1 MIKSEEQR
9 QQEMRAAQNEW
20 WGKLTDV
27 EKSKATGMVLDQA
40 TGWWAVSDVDSR
52 ERLMRTYIALK
63 ENAAPVEDNPNG
75 NTDEGNSTENTEGG
89 STEGTD
95 EGNPTENSEAT
106 EETAD
111 ANTAEDNETT
121 EEKVEEE
128 SKTEETDEQN
138 GAEATDETGK
148 ANPTEE
154 NAAPVEKAKTPSN
167 KRGGKKTS
175 KK

>member
-20 WGKLTDV
+20 WGKLTDA

-63 ENAAPVEDNPNG
+63 ENAAPIEDNPNG
-75 NTDEGNSTENTEGG
+75 NTDEGNSTED
-89 STEGTD
+89 TD
-95 EGNPTENSEAT
+95 EGTTEGDSTENTEENPTTENS
-106 EETAD
+106 
-111 ANTAEDNETT
+111 ETT

-128 SKTEETDEQN
+128 TK
-138 GAEATDETGK
+138 
-148 ANPTEE
+148 TEE
-154 NAAPVEKAKTPSN
+154 NAAPAEKAKTPAN
-167 KRGGKKTS
+167 KKGGKKTS

>member
-20 WGKLTDV
+20 WGKLTDA

-63 ENAAPVEDNPNG
+63 ENAAPIEDNPNS
-75 NTDEGNSTENTEGG
+75 NTDKGNSTEGADEGTTEGDSTANTE
-89 STEGTD
+89 E
-95 EGNPTENSEAT
+95 NPTENSE
-106 EETAD
+106 
-111 ANTAEDNETT
+111 TT
-121 EEKVEEE
+121 EEKVGEET
-128 SKTEETDEQN
+128 KTEEAAEQN
-138 GAEATDETGK
+138 DAEASDETGEG
-148 ANPTEE
+148 NSTEE
-154 NAAPVEKAKTPSN
+154 NAAPKKTKATPA
-167 KRGGKKTS
+167 KKGGKKTS

>member
-20 WGKLTDV
+20 WGKLTDA

-63 ENAAPVEDNPNG
+63 ENAAPIEDNPNG
-75 NTDEGNSTENTEGG
+75 NTDEGNSTEGADEGTTEGDSTANTE
-89 STEGTD
+89 E
-95 EGNPTENSEAT
+95 NPTENSE
-106 EETAD
+106 
-111 ANTAEDNETT
+111 TT
-121 EEKVEEE
+121 E
-128 SKTEETDEQN
+128 QN
-138 GAEATDETGK
+138 DAEANSNEK
-148 ANPTEE
+148 
-154 NAAPVEKAKTPSN
+154 NAAPAEKAKTLAN
-167 KRGGKKTS
+167 KKGGKKTS

>member
-9 QQEMRAAQNEW
+9 QQEMRAVQNEW
-20 WGKLTDV
+20 WGKLTDA

-63 ENAAPVEDNPNG
+63 ENAAPIEDNPNG
-75 NTDEGNSTENTEGG
+75 NTDEGNSTEGADEGTTEGDSTANTE
-89 STEGTD
+89 E
-95 EGNPTENSEAT
+95 NPTENS
-106 EETAD
+106 
-111 ANTAEDNETT
+111 ETT

-128 SKTEETDEQN
+128 TK
-138 GAEATDETGK
+138 
-148 ANPTEE
+148 TEE
-154 NAAPVEKAKTPSN
+154 NAAPAEKAKTPTN
-167 KRGGKKTS
+167 KKGGKKTS

>member
-9 QQEMRAAQNEW
+9 QQEMRAVQNEW

-63 ENAAPVEDNPNG
+63 EKAAPVEDNPNSGTDKG
-75 NTDEGNSTENTEGG
+75 NSTETTTEGNSTEDAANGD

-95 EGNPTENSEAT
+95 EGTAEENLTENSE
-106 EETAD
+106 
-111 ANTAEDNETT
+111 TT
-121 EEKVEEE
+121 EENVEEE
-128 SKTEETDEQN
+128 TKTEEAAEQN
-138 GAEATDETGK
+138 DAEASDETGK
-148 ANPTEE
+148 ANPTDV
-154 NAAPVEKAKTPSN
+154 NAAPEKTKAAPAK
-167 KRGGKKTS
+167 KGGKKTS

>member
-9 QQEMRAAQNEW
+9 QQEMRAVQNEW
-20 WGKLTDV
+20 WGKLTDA

-63 ENAAPVEDNPNG
+63 ENAAPVEDNQNG
-75 NTDEGNSTENTEGG
+75 NTDEGNSTE
-89 STEGTD
+89 GTD
-95 EGNPTENSEAT
+95 EGTTEENPTENSET
-106 EETAD
+106 D
-111 ANTAEDNETT
+111 

-128 SKTEETDEQN
+128 TKTEETTEQN
-138 GAEATDETGK
+138 GAEASDETGK
-148 ANPTEE
+148 ANPAEE
-154 NAAPVEKAKTPSN
+154 NAAPAEKTKTPSN
-167 KRGGKKTS
+167 KKGGKKTS

>member
-20 WGKLTDV
+20 WGKLTDA

-63 ENAAPVEDNPNG
+63 ENAAPVEDNPNSG
-75 NTDEGNSTENTEGG
+75 TDKENSTEGTTEDGN

-95 EGNPTENSEAT
+95 EGTTEGDSTENTEENPTRNS
-106 EETAD
+106 
-111 ANTAEDNETT
+111 ETT
-121 EEKVEEE
+121 EENVEEE
-128 SKTEETDEQN
+128 TKTEETTEQ
-138 GAEATDETGK
+138 
-148 ANPTEE
+148 
-154 NAAPVEKAKTPSN
+154 NAAPAEKAKTSTN
-167 KRGGKKTS
+167 KKGGKKTS

>member
-20 WGKLTDV
+20 WGKLTDA

-63 ENAAPVEDNPNG
+63 ENAAPVVDNPNG
-75 NTDEGNSTENTEGG
+75 NTEEGD
-89 STEGTD
+89 STEGAD
-95 EGNPTENSEAT
+95 EGTTEGDSTANTEENPTENSET
-106 EETAD
+106 TD
-111 ANTAEDNETT
+111 TT

-128 SKTEETDEQN
+128 TKTEEAAEQN
-138 GAEATDETGK
+138 DAEASDETGK
-148 ANPTEE
+148 ANPTDE
-154 NAAPVEKAKTPSN
+154 NAAPVEKAKTTAN
-167 KRGGKKTS
+167 KKGGKKTS

>member
-20 WGKLTDV
+20 WGKLTDA

-63 ENAAPVEDNPNG
+63 ENAAPAEDNQNG
-75 NTDEGNSTENTEGG
+75 NTDEGNSTEGADEGTTEGDSTENTE
-89 STEGTD
+89 E
-95 EGNPTENSEAT
+95 NPTENSE
-106 EETAD
+106 
-111 ANTAEDNETT
+111 TT
-121 EEKVEEE
+121 EENVEEE
-128 SKTEETDEQN
+128 TKTEETTEQ
-138 GAEATDETGK
+138 
-148 ANPTEE
+148 
-154 NAAPVEKAKTPSN
+154 NAAPAEKAKTPAN
-167 KRGGKKTS
+167 KKGGKKTS

>member
-9 QQEMRAAQNEW
+9 QQEMRAVQNEW

-63 ENAAPVEDNPNG
+63 ENAAPIKDNPNG
-75 NTDEGNSTENTEGG
+75 NTEEGN

-95 EGNPTENSEAT
+95 EGTTNGDSTENTEENPTENSE
-106 EETAD
+106 
-111 ANTAEDNETT
+111 TT
-121 EEKVEEE
+121 EENVEEQT
-128 SKTEETDEQN
+128 KTEETDEQN
-138 GAEATDETGK
+138 GAEA
-148 ANPTEE
+148 NPTDE
-154 NAAPVEKAKTPSN
+154 NAAPNKTKAAPAK
-167 KRGGKKTS
+167 KGGKKTS

>member
-20 WGKLTDV
+20 WGKLTDA

-63 ENAAPVEDNPNG
+63 ENAAPIEDNPNG
-75 NTDEGNSTENTEGG
+75 NTEEGNSTEGADEGADNGDSTDNTE
-89 STEGTD
+89 ENPTD
-95 EGNPTENSEAT
+95 DTGEENPTENSE
-106 EETAD
+106 
-111 ANTAEDNETT
+111 TT
-121 EEKVEEE
+121 EENVD
-128 SKTEETDEQN
+128 EET
-138 GAEATDETGK
+138 K
-148 ANPTEE
+148 TEE
-154 NAAPVEKAKTPSN
+154 NAAPAEKAKTSTN
-167 KRGGKKTS
+167 KKGGKKTS

>member
-20 WGKLTDV
+20 WGKLTDA

-40 TGWWAVSDVDSR
+40 TGWWAVADVDSR

-75 NTDEGNSTENTEGG
+75 NTDEGNSTE
-89 STEGTD
+89 GTD
-95 EGNPTENSEAT
+95 EGTTEGDSTANTEENPTENSE
-106 EETAD
+106 
-111 ANTAEDNETT
+111 TT
-121 EEKVEEE
+121 KEKVEEA
-128 SKTEETDEQN
+128 TEQN
-138 GAEATDETGK
+138 GAE

-154 NAAPVEKAKTPSN
+154 NAAPAKAKTTAN
-167 KRGGKKTS
+167 KKGGKKTS

>member
-20 WGKLTDV
+20 WGKLTDA

-63 ENAAPVEDNPNG
+63 ENVAPAEENPNG
-75 NTDEGNSTENTEGG
+75 NTEEGNSTED
-89 STEGTD
+89 TD
-95 EGNPTENSEAT
+95 EGTTEGDSTANTEENPTENSE
-106 EETAD
+106 
-111 ANTAEDNETT
+111 NT
-121 EEKVEEE
+121 EEKAN
-128 SKTEETDEQN
+128 EET
-138 GAEATDETGK
+138 K
-148 ANPTEE
+148 TEE
-154 NAAPVEKAKTPSN
+154 NAAPAEKAKTPAN
-167 KRGGKKTS
+167 KKGGKKTS

>member
-20 WGKLTDV
+20 WGKLTDA

-63 ENAAPVEDNPNG
+63 ENAAPAEDNQNG
-75 NTDEGNSTENTEGG
+75 NTDEGNSTED
-89 STEGTD
+89 TD
-95 EGNPTENSEAT
+95 EGTTENSE
-106 EETAD
+106 
-111 ANTAEDNETT
+111 TT
-121 EEKVEEE
+121 EENVEEKT
-128 SKTEETDEQN
+128 KTEEATEQ
-138 GAEATDETGK
+138 
-148 ANPTEE
+148 
-154 NAAPVEKAKTPSN
+154 NAAPAEKAKTTAN
-167 KRGGKKTS
+167 KKGGKKTS

>member
-20 WGKLTDV
+20 WGKLTDA

-40 TGWWAVSDVDSR
+40 TGWWAVADVDSR

-75 NTDEGNSTENTEGG
+75 NTDEGNSTE
-89 STEGTD
+89 GTD
-95 EGNPTENSEAT
+95 EGTTEGDSTANTEENPTENSE
-106 EETAD
+106 
-111 ANTAEDNETT
+111 TT
-121 EEKVEEE
+121 KEKVEEE
-128 SKTEETDEQN
+128 TK
-138 GAEATDETGK
+138 
-148 ANPTEE
+148 TEE
-154 NAAPVEKAKTPSN
+154 NAAPAKAKTTAN
-167 KRGGKKTS
+167 KKGGKKTS

>member
-9 QQEMRAAQNEW
+9 QQEMRAVQNEW
-20 WGKLTDV
+20 WGKLTDA

-95 EGNPTENSEAT
+95 EGTTEGDSTDNTEENPTENSE
-106 EETAD
+106 
-111 ANTAEDNETT
+111 TT
-121 EEKVEEE
+121 EENVEEE
-128 SKTEETDEQN
+128 TKTEEVAEQN
-138 GAEATDETGK
+138 DAEASAEAGK
-148 ANPTEE
+148 ANPTDE
-154 NAAPVEKAKTPSN
+154 NAAPQKTKAAPAK
-167 KRGGKKTS
+167 KGGKKTS

>member
-20 WGKLTDV
+20 WGKLTDA

-40 TGWWAVSDVDSR
+40 TGWWAVADVDSR

-75 NTDEGNSTENTEGG
+75 NTDEGNSTE
-89 STEGTD
+89 GTD
-95 EGNPTENSEAT
+95 EGTTEGDSTANTEENPTENSE
-106 EETAD
+106 
-111 ANTAEDNETT
+111 TT
-121 EEKVEEE
+121 KEKVEEA
-128 SKTEETDEQN
+128 TEQN
-138 GAEATDETGK
+138 GAE

-154 NAAPVEKAKTPSN
+154 NAAPAEKAKTSAN
-167 KRGGKKTS
+167 KKGGKKTS

>member
-20 WGKLTDV
+20 WGKLTDA

-40 TGWWAVSDVDSR
+40 TGWWAVADVDSR

-75 NTDEGNSTENTEGG
+75 NTDEGNSTED
-89 STEGTD
+89 TD
-95 EGNPTENSEAT
+95 EGTTEGDST
-106 EETAD
+106 
-111 ANTAEDNETT
+111 ANTETT

-128 SKTEETDEQN
+128 TKTEE
-138 GAEATDETGK
+138 AA
-148 ANPTEE
+148 EE
-154 NAAPVEKAKTPSN
+154 NAAPAKAKTTAN
-167 KRGGKKTS
+167 KKGGKKTS

>member
-20 WGKLTDV
+20 WGKLTNA

-63 ENAAPVEDNPNG
+63 ENAAPAEDNQNG
-75 NTDEGNSTENTEGG
+75 NTDEENSTED
-89 STEGTD
+89 TD
-95 EGNPTENSEAT
+95 EGTTEGDSTANTEENPTANTEENPTANTEENPTENSE
-106 EETAD
+106 
-111 ANTAEDNETT
+111 TT
-121 EEKVEEE
+121 EENVGEET
-128 SKTEETDEQN
+128 KTEEAAEQN
-138 GAEATDETGK
+138 DAE
-148 ANPTEE
+148 ANPTDE
-154 NAAPVEKAKTPSN
+154 NVAPAKAKTTAN
-167 KRGGKKTS
+167 KKGGKKTS

>member
-20 WGKLTDV
+20 WGKLTDA

-40 TGWWAVSDVDSR
+40 TGWWAVADVDSR

-75 NTDEGNSTENTEGG
+75 NTDEGNSTE
-89 STEGTD
+89 GTD
-95 EGNPTENSEAT
+95 EGTTEGDSTANTEENPTENSE
-106 EETAD
+106 
-111 ANTAEDNETT
+111 TT
-121 EEKVEEE
+121 EKKVEEE
-128 SKTEETDEQN
+128 TKTEEAAEHND
-138 GAEATDETGK
+138 AEASDETGK

-154 NAAPVEKAKTPSN
+154 NAAPAEKAKTSTN
-167 KRGGKKTS
+167 KKGGKKTS

>member
-20 WGKLTDV
+20 WGKLTDA

-63 ENAAPVEDNPNG
+63 ENAAPAEDNQNS
-75 NTDEGNSTENTEGG
+75 NTDEGNSTEGADEGTTEGDSTENTE
-89 STEGTD
+89 E
-95 EGNPTENSEAT
+95 NPTENSE
-106 EETAD
+106 
-111 ANTAEDNETT
+111 TT
-121 EEKVEEE
+121 EENVEEE
-128 SKTEETDEQN
+128 TKTEEAAEQ
-138 GAEATDETGK
+138 
-148 ANPTEE
+148 
-154 NAAPVEKAKTPSN
+154 NAAPRKTKAAPAK
-167 KRGGKKTS
+167 KGGKKTS

>member
-20 WGKLTDV
+20 WGKLTDA

-63 ENAAPVEDNPNG
+63 ENAAPAEENPSG
-75 NTDEGNSTENTEGG
+75 NTEEGNSTETTTEGNPVDDANKEN

-95 EGNPTENSEAT
+95 EGTTEENPTENSET
-106 EETAD
+106 D
-111 ANTAEDNETT
+111 

-128 SKTEETDEQN
+128 TK
-138 GAEATDETGK
+138 
-148 ANPTEE
+148 TEE
-154 NAAPVEKAKTPSN
+154 NAAPEKTKAAPAK
-167 KRGGKKTS
+167 KGGKKTS

>member
-20 WGKLTDV
+20 WGKLTDA

-63 ENAAPVEDNPNG
+63 ENAAPAEDNPNG
-75 NTDEGNSTENTEGG
+75 NTDEGNSTEDADWALLREILQK
-89 STEGTD
+89 
-95 EGNPTENSEAT
+95 NS
-106 EETAD
+106 
-111 ANTAEDNETT
+111 ETT
-121 EEKVEEE
+121 EENVGEET
-128 SKTEETDEQN
+128 KTE
-138 GAEATDETGK
+138 G
-148 ANPTEE
+148 
-154 NAAPVEKAKTPSN
+154 NAAPAEKAKTTAN
-167 KRGGKKTS
+167 KKGGKKTS

>member
-20 WGKLTDV
+20 WGKLTDA

-40 TGWWAVSDVDSR
+40 TGWWAVADVDSR

-75 NTDEGNSTENTEGG
+75 NTDEGNSTE
-89 STEGTD
+89 GTD
-95 EGNPTENSEAT
+95 EGTTEGDST
-106 EETAD
+106 
-111 ANTAEDNETT
+111 ANTETT

-128 SKTEETDEQN
+128 TKTEE
-138 GAEATDETGK
+138 AA
-148 ANPTEE
+148 EE
-154 NAAPVEKAKTPSN
+154 NAAPAKAKTTAN
-167 KRGGKKTS
+167 KKGGKKTS

>member
-20 WGKLTDV
+20 WGKLTDA

-40 TGWWAVSDVDSR
+40 TGWWAVADVDSR

-75 NTDEGNSTENTEGG
+75 NTDEGTTEGDSTANTE
-89 STEGTD
+89 E
-95 EGNPTENSEAT
+95 NPTENSE
-106 EETAD
+106 
-111 ANTAEDNETT
+111 TT
-121 EEKVEEE
+121 EKKVEEE
-128 SKTEETDEQN
+128 TKTEEAAEQN
-138 GAEATDETGK
+138 DAEA
-148 ANPTEE
+148 NPAEE
-154 NAAPVEKAKTPSN
+154 NAAPAEKAKTSTN
-167 KRGGKKTS
+167 KKGGKKTS